1 MDDSCWVRE
10 WIEAYAE
17 AWHGG
22 DDAALADLFTED
34 AVYRSD
40 PFRPPRLG
48 VDAIREYWR
57 DATSTQQEL
66 ELRFGE
72 PIVVGNRVVVEWW
85 AAMRDDGREVT
96 LPGCLLMRFR
106 PGGRCQELREY
117 WHLADG
123 RREPPEGWGR

>member
-1 MDDSCWVRE
+1 MDDSYWVQE
-10 WIEAYAE
+10 WIEAYGE
-17 AWHGG
+17 AWRRG
-22 DDAALADLFTED
+22 DDAALGDLFTED

-40 PFRPPRLG
+40 PFRPPRVGL
-48 VDAIREYWR
+48 DSIREYWR
-57 DATSTQQEL
+57 DVTSAQEQL
-66 ELRFGE
+66 DLRFGD

-117 WHLADG
+117 WHLVGG